1 MKKLLGIVVLGLL
14 LSSCATV
21 PSLEYSYPT
30 GGQFTSHVVMGYD
43 DENVK
48 IRANQECAKFN
59 KNSRSKNLIK
69 RYEGGLGKIL
79 GEGGEYDIWIYD
91 CEILKA
97 EEQTTS
103 SSNTK
108 KTTSSSNSKKGKDGM
123 VASIKGIP
131 GVADAGWSQDIS
143 LWIFM
148 SNPNAGHD
156 FDRMGYTVC
165 NGGVTNFAV
174 PKGYSITF
182 WNAYTKKEIGKF
194 RCY

>member
-1 MKKLLGIVVLGLL
+1 MKKLLGIIVVGLL
-14 LSSCATV
+14 LVGCAT
-21 PSLEYSYPT
+21 SSFLEYRYST
-30 GGQFTSHVVMGYD
+30 GGQISSHSLTGWT
-43 DENVK
+43 DEEMIMK
-48 IRANQECAKFN
+48 ANQECMKFN
-59 KNSRSKNLIK
+59 NKARAKNVIK
-69 RYEGGLGKIL
+69 RYEGGIGKIL

-91 CEILKA
+91 CEILKT

-103 SSNTK
+103 SSNA
-108 KTTSSSNSKKGKDGM
+108 KKGKDSM
-123 VASIKGIP
+123 IASIKGIP
-131 GVADAGWSQDIS
+131 GVADAGWPQDIS

-174 PKGYSITF
+174 PKNYSITF